1 MLKYCKLLKKKHFIR
16 YKLAVR
22 YFCHIFISKFIT
34 FLFCLYFYPSLHL
47 ILKKGN
53 SMFTL
58 PAQLTIA
65 QVDECKTQLLKE
77 ISESHDI
84 SFDDSEVT
92 SIDAV
97 GVQLLLAAVT
107 YIASQNKVLNWNSQS
122 TVIQQS
128 VKQLGLNEAIL
139 NQYLNI

>member
-1 MLKYCKLLKKKHFIR
+1 
-16 YKLAVR
+16 
-22 YFCHIFISKFIT
+22 
-34 FLFCLYFYPSLHL
+34 
-47 ILKKGN
+47 
-53 SMFTL
+53 MFKL

-65 QVDECKTQLLKE
+65 QVDKCKSQLLQEIKE
-77 ISESHDI
+77 SDEL

-97 GVQLLLAAVT
+97 GVQLLLATVT
-107 YIASQNKVLNWNSQS
+107 YIASQNKELSWNSKS
-122 TVIQQS
+122 SVIQQS

>member
-1 MLKYCKLLKKKHFIR
+1 MY
-16 YKLAVR
+16 
-22 YFCHIFISKFIT
+22 
-34 FLFCLYFYPSLHL
+34 
-47 ILKKGN
+47 
-53 SMFTL
+53 TL

-65 QVDECKTQLLKE
+65 QLDECKTQLLQE
-77 ISESHDI
+77 INENNDI

-107 YIASQNKVLNWNSQS
+107 YIASQNKKLNWSSQS
-122 TVIQQS
+122 SVIQNS
-128 VKQLGLNEAIL
+128 VKQLGINEAIL

>member
-1 MLKYCKLLKKKHFIR
+1 
-16 YKLAVR
+16 
-22 YFCHIFISKFIT
+22 
-34 FLFCLYFYPSLHL
+34 
-47 ILKKGN
+47 
-53 SMFTL
+53 MFKL

-65 QVDECKTQLLKE
+65 QVDKCKTQLLQE
-77 ISESHDI
+77 INESDDI

-97 GVQLLLAAVT
+97 GIQLLLAAVT
-107 YIASQNKVLNWNSQS
+107 YIASQNKELNWSSQS
-122 TVIQQS
+122 SVIQES

>member
-1 MLKYCKLLKKKHFIR
+1 
-16 YKLAVR
+16 
-22 YFCHIFISKFIT
+22 
-34 FLFCLYFYPSLHL
+34 
-47 ILKKGN
+47 
-53 SMFTL
+53 MFTL

>member
-1 MLKYCKLLKKKHFIR
+1 
-16 YKLAVR
+16 
-22 YFCHIFISKFIT
+22 
-34 FLFCLYFYPSLHL
+34 
-47 ILKKGN
+47 
-53 SMFTL
+53 MFTL

-77 ISESHDI
+77 ISESDDI

-97 GVQLLLAAVT
+97 GVQLLLASVT
-107 YIASQNKVLNWNSQS
+107 YIASQNKKLSWNSQS
-122 TVIQQS
+122 SVIQQS

>member
-1 MLKYCKLLKKKHFIR
+1 
-16 YKLAVR
+16 
-22 YFCHIFISKFIT
+22 
-34 FLFCLYFYPSLHL
+34 
-47 ILKKGN
+47 
-53 SMFTL
+53 MFKL

-65 QVDECKTQLLKE
+65 QVDKCKSQLLQEIKE
-77 ISESHDI
+77 SDEI

-97 GVQLLLAAVT
+97 GVQLLLATVT
-107 YIASQNKVLNWNSQS
+107 YIASQNKELSWNSKS
-122 TVIQQS
+122 SVIQQS